1 MSEELENVEP
11 VDEFSSEVSE
21 NSYSAENIQKL
32 EGLEAVRMRPA
43 MYIGD
48 TGSRGLHHLFTE
60 VVDNSID
67 EHLAGYCSEI
77 KVILGNDNT
86 VTVIDNGRGIPTGWK
101 PEYGMSAMEL
111 VLTNLHAGGKF
122 DGGGY
127 KVSGGLHGVGVSC
140 VNALSEWMEVWVKR
154 EGKEVY
160 QRFERGVAILDENNS
175 HELQVLR
182 DDLDESDTGTTVKYY
197 ADKEIFGEIVYDP
210 AIFKTRL
217 RELAFLNKGLKIIFV
232 NELPYDNLSELRKKQ
247 EVKKVM
253 VDTSDEEA
261 DIDLSEDFA
270 NDQGKEEAIP
280 EPEVPT
286 ARTSV
291 FLYERGINEYIEYLN
306 KNKTVLHSPVYFE
319 AFKEKVEV
327 EIAFQ
332 YNDTFR
338 EDILSYVNN
347 IHTQEGGTHLTGFRT
362 ALTRVINNY
371 GRANNL
377 IKEKEKNLSG
387 DDVKEGL
394 CAIISCKIEN
404 PQFEGQTK
412 TKLGNSEVAGIVT
425 NIVSEQLAN
434 YMDEHPQ
441 ASKRIIDKCLTAQRA
456 REAARKAA
464 DLVKRS
470 GAMDSFSLPG
480 KLADCNEKDP
490 SKCELF
496 IVEGQSAGGSAK
508 SGRNR
513 ATQAILPLRG
523 KILNVEKSRPE
534 RSLENEEIKSLVS
547 AIGTGISIFD
557 TGDTGEE
564 DALPIEMPV
573 ANEKTSNKQKAASF
587 DISKLRYDKI
597 IIMTD
602 ADVDGAH
609 IRTLLLTFFF
619 RYMTPLIEQ
628 GHIYA
633 AQPPLFKVKKGADY
647 VEYAKSDEQLDEMVK
662 RLKDKKGGEL
672 IVSRFKGLGEMNASD
687 LAETTMDPAT
697 RSLAR
702 VTMDDARE
710 ADQLFSVLLGD
721 VVDPRK
727 KYIVDHAAEIMEDID
742 WQA

>member
-1 MSEELENVEP
+1 MSEETDKIEVNE
-11 VDEFSSEVSE
+11 EFSSEVSE
-21 NSYSAENIQKL
+21 NNYGAENIQKL

-67 EHLAGYCSEI
+67 EHLAGYCTEI
-77 KVILGNDNT
+77 KVILGADNT
-86 VTVIDNGRGIPTGWK
+86 VTVVDNGRGIPTGWK
-101 PEYGMSAMEL
+101 EDYNMSAMEL

-140 VNALSEWMEVWVKR
+140 VNALSKWMEVWVKR

-160 QRFERGVAILDENNS
+160 QRYERGVNVSGPLKTIREG
-175 HELQVLR
+175 
-182 DDLDESDTGTTVKYY
+182 LDESDTGTTVKYFS
-197 ADKEIFGEIVYDP
+197 DSEIFGDIVYDP
-210 AIFKTRL
+210 SIFKTRL
-217 RELAFLNKGLKIIFV
+217 RELAFLNKGLKIVFV
-232 NELPYDNLSELRKKQ
+232 NELPYDSLSELRKKH
-247 EVKKVM
+247 ETKKIETE
-253 VDTSDEEA
+253 DGDL
-261 DIDLSEDFA
+261 DLSDDFE
-270 NDQGKEEAIP
+270 NDEGKEKLAKEEEIP
-280 EPEVPT
+280 QT

-291 FLYERGINEYIEYLN
+291 FYYEKGIVEFIEYLN
-306 KNKTVLHSPVYFE
+306 KNKTILHVPVYFE
-319 AFKEKVEV
+319 AYKDKVEV

-362 ALTRVINNY
+362 ALTRVINTY
-371 GRANNL
+371 GRANNI

-387 DDVKEGL
+387 DDIKEGL
-394 CAIISCKIEN
+394 CAIISCKIED

-425 NIVSEQLAN
+425 NIVSEKLTIFMEEN
-434 YMDEHPQ
+434 PQ
-441 ASKRIIDKCLTAQRA
+441 SSKRIIEKCLTAQRA

-464 DLVKRS
+464 ELVKRS
-470 GAMDSFSLPG
+470 GAMDTFSLPG

-508 SGRNR
+508 SGRDR
-513 ATQAILPLRG
+513 RTQAILPLRG

-547 AIGTGISIFD
+547 AIGTGISIFSS
-557 TGDTGEE
+557 GDADEE
-564 DALPIEMPV
+564 DKLPIEMPQTS
-573 ANEKTSNKQKAASF
+573 EKTANKQKAASF

-619 RYMTPLIEQ
+619 RYMTPLIEG

-633 AQPPLFKVKKGADY
+633 AQPPLFKIKKGADY
-647 VEYAKSDEQLDEMVK
+647 TEYAKSEEERDEIVK
-662 RLKDKKGGEL
+662 RISSKKGEL
-672 IVSRFKGLGEMNASD
+672 IVSRFKGLGEMDAAD
-687 LAETTMDPAT
+687 LADTTMDPAT

-702 VTMDDARE
+702 VTMEDARE

-721 VVDPRK
+721 VVEPRK
-727 KYIVDHAAEIMEDID
+727 RYIEEHAPEIMENID

>member
-1 MSEELENVEP
+1 MSEELEIQEPAVE
-11 VDEFSSEVSE
+11 EFSSEVGAD
-21 NSYSAENIQKL
+21 NYSAENIQKL

-48 TGSRGLHHLFTE
+48 TGPRGLHHLFTE

-77 KVILGNDNT
+77 KVILGKDNT
-86 VTVIDNGRGIPTGWK
+86 ITVVDNGRGIPTGWK
-101 PEYGMSAMEL
+101 EDYGMSAMEL

-160 QRFERGVAILDENNS
+160 QKFERGIPVLPNGS
-175 HELQVLR
+175 HELTVLR
-182 DDLDESDTGTTVKYY
+182 DDLDESDTGTTVKYF

-232 NELPYDNLSELRKKQ
+232 NELPYDNLSDLRKKQ
-247 EVKKVM
+247 EKKVAL
-253 VDTSDEEA
+253 DAFNEGEPEE
-261 DIDLSEDFA
+261 IDLSEDFA
-270 NDQGKEEAIP
+270 GDEGKEALAPVVEERA
-280 EPEVPT
+280 

-291 FLYERGINEYIEYLN
+291 FYYERGIIEYIEYLN
-306 KNKTVLHSPVYFE
+306 KNKTILHVPVYFE
-319 AFKEKVEV
+319 AYKDKVEV

-332 YNDTFR
+332 YNDTYR
-338 EDILSYVNN
+338 EDVLSYVNN

-362 ALTRVINNY
+362 ALTRVVNSYARSN
-371 GRANNL
+371 GL

-387 DDVKEGL
+387 DDIKEGMT
-394 CAIISCKIEN
+394 AIVSCKIEN

-412 TKLGNSEVAGIVT
+412 TKLGNSEVSGIVT
-425 NIVSEQLAN
+425 NIVNENLTTFLEEN
-434 YMDEHPQ
+434 PQ
-441 ASKRIIDKCLTAQRA
+441 SARRIIDKCLRAQKA

-464 DLVKRS
+464 ELVKRS
-470 GAMDSFSLPG
+470 GAMDSNSLPG

-534 RSLENEEIKSLVS
+534 KSLENEEIKSLVS

-557 TGDTGEE
+557 TSDSE
-564 DALPIEMPV
+564 DKLPIDMPTT
-573 ANEKTSNKQKAASF
+573 NEKTANNQKVASF

-619 RYMTPLIEQ
+619 RYMTPLVEG

-633 AQPPLFKVKKGADY
+633 AQPPLFKIKKGADHI
-647 VEYAKSDEQLDEMVK
+647 EYAKNEEQLDEIVR
-662 RLKDKKGGEL
+662 RLSGKKGEL
-672 IVSRFKGLGEMNASD
+672 TVSRFKGLGEMDAPD

-727 KYIVDHAAEIMEDID
+727 KYIVDHAAEIMADID